1 MRSVVEGE
9 KHFTASVW
17 IVSKG
22 QPKKAL
28 LLHHRTFDKWMQPGG
43 HIEKFE
49 NPVEAA
55 IREVKEE
62 TGVDINFL
70 ADEINKLDEVGSLLP
85 VPEYLQE
92 QVIPSY
98 GDEPAHFHL
107 DMQYVVEVD
116 EQEIVHNI
124 QESHDIGWFT
134 LEEVLKLP
142 IYKDTGII
150 LTKLLG

>member
-1 MRSVVEGE
+1 MSDVVEGE

-17 IVSKG
+17 IISKG
-22 QPKKAL
+22 MPKKAL
-28 LLHHRTFDKWMQPGG
+28 LLHHRKHEKWLQPGG
-43 HIEKFE
+43 HVEKFE

-62 TGVDINFL
+62 TGVDISFL
-70 ADEINKLDEVGSLLP
+70 AKKVQTIDVEASFLP
-85 VPEYLQE
+85 VPTYLME
-92 QVIPSY
+92 QYIPPH
-98 GDEPAHFHL
+98 GDEPEHFHL

-134 LEEVLKLP
+134 LEEVLTLP
-142 IYKDTGII
+142 IYKDTKII
-150 LTKLLG
+150 LSKLLN

>member
-1 MRSVVEGE
+1 MSDVVEGE

-17 IVSKG
+17 IISKG

-28 LLHHRTFDKWMQPGG
+28 LLHHRKHDKWLQPGG

-62 TGVDINFL
+62 TGVDVSFL
-70 ADEINKLDEVGSLLP
+70 ADKIEKLNVEASFLP
-85 VPEYLQE
+85 IPRYLME
-92 QVIPSY
+92 QVIPAH

-107 DMQYVVEVD
+107 DMQYVAEIE
-116 EQEIVHNI
+116 EQELLHNI
-124 QESHDIGWFT
+124 RESHGIGWFT

-150 LTKLLG
+150 LGKLLR